1 MVTLSNE
8 ELKVGQLVLAG
19 RKNLTLPKKLLGN
32 LTKLRLRHQLKLT
45 TRSKKRRLSR
55 KIISM
60 NLPRKMTKNRKI
72 CKESVTM
79 ETRVI

>member
-1 MVTLSNE
+1 MATQSNE

-32 LTKLRLRHQLKLT
+32 LTKLRLRQQLKLT

-55 KIISM
+55 RIISM
-60 NLPRKMTKNRKI
+60 NLLRKMTKNRKTS
-72 CKESVTM
+72 KEGVT